1 MEVYQSIRLSIP
13 YARSLEK
20 KKLRLAELLT
30 LVDQRLHNQ
39 KKDQL
44 IVYLN
49 DNLPSY
55 NWSNETNKEL

>member
-30 LVDQRLHNQ
+30 LVDPKATQ
-39 KKDQL
+39 
-44 IVYLN
+44 
-49 DNLPSY
+49 
-55 NWSNETNKEL
+55 TKEGSVNRVFKRQFTFI